1 MSAEVV
7 IVNRA
12 SRSAQ
17 RIQRYRFLLA
27 VLLIV
32 FVGAAVELHSQTCL
46 SSPDMD
52 PSIRSGLETAA
63 KRYFDMT
70 ARGDTAGLKQNA
82 IPSIAGSFAG
92 VENAVKQN
100 QANFSGASGT
110 VRPPFF
116 LNAEGTAPLER
127 AEFLCGVF
135 GPAGQTK
142 DSAVFLLHNLPP
154 GKYGLAIVD
163 VTGGKQARTLTLVL
177 EQLQG
182 DWKLAGYYVTAPEAA
197 GHDSAWFAQR
207 ARDFKAKSQTHN
219 AWLYYRMAIS
229 LAVPVDFMSTLATDK
244 LYEEIQNVQ
253 ISDMPI
259 NGNAV
264 DLNVV
269 GKTVRWTEV
278 FALGVGDDV
287 DLVVKYSAQ
296 DISNTQKTYEQNV
309 LVTKAVVAKFPEL
322 RDAFAGVVARA
333 VDPSGQDYG
342 SLMQMKEIK

>member
-12 SRSAQ
+12 SRSDR
-17 RIQRYRFLLA
+17 RIRKHRFPLP

-32 FVGAAVELHSQTCL
+32 FIAASAELHAQTCL

-63 KRYFDMT
+63 KRYFDMS
-70 ARGDTAGLKQNA
+70 ARGDTAGLKQSA
-82 IPSIAGSFAG
+82 IPSIAGNFAG

-110 VRPPFF
+110 VRPVFF

-127 AEFLCGVF
+127 AEFLCGIF

-142 DSAVFLLHNLPP
+142 DSAVFLLHNLPA
-154 GKYGLAIVD
+154 GKYGLAMVD
-163 VTGGKQARTLTLVL
+163 VSGGKQPRTLTLIL

-182 DWKLAGYYVTAPEAA
+182 DWKLAGYYVTASEAA

-207 ARDFKAKSQTHN
+207 ARDFKAKSEMHN

-244 LYEEIQNVQ
+244 LYEEIQSVQ
-253 ISDMPI
+253 PADMPV
-259 NGNAV
+259 NGNAT
-264 DLNVV
+264 DLSVA
-269 GKTVRWTEV
+269 GKTVRWTDV

-287 DLVVKYSAQ
+287 DVVVKYAAQ

-309 LVTKAVVAKFPEL
+309 QVTKAVVVKFPEL

-333 VDPSGQDYG
+333 VEPSGQDYG

>member
-1 MSAEVV
+1 MD
-7 IVNRA
+7 A
-12 SRSAQ
+12 STRTA
-17 RIQRYRFLLA
+17 
-27 VLLIV
+27 
-32 FVGAAVELHSQTCL
+32 
-46 SSPDMD
+46 
-52 PSIRSGLETAA
+52 LENAA
-63 KRYFDMT
+63 KRDFDLS
-70 ARGDTAGLKQNA
+70 ARGDTAALKQSA
-82 IPSIAGSFAG
+82 IPSIAGNFAG

-135 GPAGQTK
+135 GPSGQTK

-163 VTGGKQARTLTLVL
+163 VSGGKQPRTLTLIL
-177 EQLQG
+177 QQLQG

-207 ARDFKAKSQTHN
+207 ARDFKAKSQMRN

-244 LYEEIQNVQ
+244 LYDEIQTVQ
-253 ISDMPI
+253 PTDIPA

-264 DLNVV
+264 DLSVA
-269 GKTVRWTEV
+269 GKTVRWTDV
-278 FALGVGDDV
+278 FAVGVGDDV
-287 DLVVKYSAQ
+287 DLVLKYAVQ
-296 DISNTQKTYEQNV
+296 DISNSAKTYEQNV
-309 LVTKAVVAKFPEL
+309 QVTKAVVMKFPEL

-342 SLMQMKEIK
+342 SLQPMKEIK